1 MSTAKNDVFIGLQL
15 ENCYLL
21 GELTFSGGEWG
32 ERGDDQIFGW
42 WWALPHPSPP
52 VGKTLYVGTANCM
65 IYGLFHDHKP
75 LIMWQSI
82 YHQNWIAYTR
92 RQLAFDVRFWPLLSI
107 RKFPVQT
114 WLGAWPDVRNPT
126 LLQGSK
132 IRMKI
137 STWCG

>member
-1 MSTAKNDVFIGLQL
+1 MEQWVQLKMLVFFGLQL

-21 GELTFSGGEWG
+21 GELTFSGEGG
-32 ERGDDQIFGW
+32 GAI
-42 WWALPHPSPP
+42 LHPSPP

-65 IYGLFHDHKP
+65 IYVLFHDHKP
-75 LIMWQSI
+75 LMCQSN
-82 YHQNWIAYTR
+82 YHQKWIKYTR
-92 RQLAFDVRFWPLLSI
+92 RQLAFDVKFWPLLSI

-126 LLQGSK
+126 WLQGSK